1 MNTIQSQA
9 QRCQE
14 WLSRHAL
21 PTWLHTSFDPISG
34 LFHEGLYADARPYQE
49 NVRRFRV
56 QPRQIYVFSH
66 AHLQGLINSTSQID
80 LCIHQGLNRF
90 TNQNGEFIFS
100 LDNQLKP
107 SGHSV
112 NAYEHAFAL
121 LGYVWHYHLTLDPE
135 SKQKLE
141 QIYQWFESALKAPY
155 VPGFYSS
162 LSDHDLR
169 CQNPHMHLFE
179 ALMVCYELTDE
190 AIWLK
195 RARAIYRLF
204 ETVLLRKNQ
213 TNNGYLG
220 EFFTA
225 TWSTHHP
232 LSRQVDPGH
241 HYEWIWLLHHY
252 SKLTATDVSDHIATL
267 EQFANQYGHNPN
279 GLVRDEVLSDGTPL
293 RSTSRLWCQTEYLKA
308 QIALW
313 ENSHHHS
320 YRDNIISAVER
331 IFDHYLTPAKPGLW
345 LDHLDEHGQ
354 ALHHDAPASTFYH
367 LFLAFSELNRIAN
380 KDISCQ

>member
-14 WLSRHAL
+14 WLTQQAL
-21 PTWLHTSFDPISG
+21 PTWLQAGFSEESG
-34 LFHEGLYADARPYQE
+34 LFQEGLYADGYPYQE

-66 AHLQGLINSTSQID
+66 AHLRGLVNSTSQVN
-80 LCIHQGLNRF
+80 LCIQQGLHHF
-90 TNQNGEFIFS
+90 DNQNGEYIFA
-100 LDNQLKP
+100 LDDQLKP
-107 SGHSV
+107 SDNSV

-121 LGYVWHYHLTLDPE
+121 LGYAWHYHLTLDPS

-141 QIYQWFESALKAPY
+141 QIYLWFESALKSPY

-162 LSDHDLR
+162 LSEQTLR

-195 RARAIYRLF
+195 RARSIYRLF

-213 TNNGYLG
+213 ANEGYLG
-220 EFFTA
+220 EFFTS
-225 TWSTHHP
+225 TWSSQHL

-252 SKLTATDVSDHIATL
+252 SKLTATDVSAHVDTL
-267 EQFANQYGHNPN
+267 QRFANQYGHNAN
-279 GLVRDEVLSDGTPL
+279 GLVRDEVYSNGSPL

-313 ENSHHHS
+313 ESSRNSC
-320 YRDNIISAVER
+320 YRDNIINAVDR
-331 IFDHYLTPAKPGLW
+331 IFDYYLTPAKPGLW
-345 LDHLDEHGQ
+345 IDHLDEHGQ
-354 ALHHDAPASTFYH
+354 AIHKHAPASTFYH
-367 LFLAFSELNRIAN
+367 LFLAFSELNRITN
-380 KDISCQ
+380 KELSCQ